1 MKYLS
6 KSLFFSLL
14 FTLPLLILSPL
25 SQAHFHYEI
34 AVSTTF
40 IADKN
45 QLKSL
50 DLTFLYD
57 PGVSDIYLEDIQ
69 EDSLNQFA
77 KGLVKDLAPLH
88 YFTEL
93 KRNGKTL
100 QTGVA
105 RNASAEI
112 VGKGKAQQLKVRFNL
127 PLAHPV
133 TLKGKSVFRLLHVD
147 PTASA
152 TLYYDTL
159 GNIRFSASLAPS
171 CTAAI
176 QEINGFKQGEQ
187 PQKVTVVCTGKP

>member
-1 MKYLS
+1 MKHMR
-6 KSLFFSLL
+6 KSLFFTLL
-14 FTLPLLILSPL
+14 FALPLLILSPV

-34 AVSTTF
+34 AVSTKF

-57 PGVSDIYLEDIQ
+57 PGVSDVYLEDIQ

-93 KRNGKTL
+93 KLNGKTVK
-100 QTGVA
+100 TGVA
-105 RNASAEI
+105 RNAKAVT
-112 VGKGKAQQLKVRFNL
+112 VGKGKQQRLKVSFNL

-133 TLKGKSVFRLLHVD
+133 ALNGKSVFRLLHVD
-147 PTASA
+147 TTASA

-159 GNIRFSASLAPS
+159 DSISFSPSLAQS
-171 CTAAI
+171 CSAAI

-187 PQKVTVVCTGKP
+187 PQKVTVVCVTK